1 MQRLHERP
9 VTDFFRHDATSWM
22 ELVHRLD
29 ARTRGPPSGSPLI
42 SMVQPTHDRKS
53 DHLVVCI
60 LSGRIRSALFW
71 NLLSNPLMRPC
82 PVEGGHIGIEHALE
96 LPLMQDQQVVQ
107 AFLPNTPQKA
117 FADGV
122 GAFRMN
128 RRFEDLDGAR
138 FRYTSKTRPEL
149 ALVITDQV
157 LRGLSI
163 RGGFS
168 QVLRHPGIGRGSWD
182 SDMDHSSC
190 FERGC

>member
-1 MQRLHERP
+1 MATWDIRSRKRQLGLSLSASFSLSGGTQPSIEEGNRSRSQEKTPVNGQQTIREGMQRLHERP

-82 PVEGGHIGIEHALE
+82 PVEGGHIGIEHA
-96 LPLMQDQQVVQ
+96 
-107 AFLPNTPQKA
+107 
-117 FADGV
+117 
-122 GAFRMN
+122 
-128 RRFEDLDGAR
+128 AR
-138 FRYTSKTRPEL
+138 VASHAGST
-149 ALVITDQV
+149 
-157 LRGLSI
+157 
-163 RGGFS
+163 GG
-168 QVLRHPGIGRGSWD
+168 PGILAQ
-182 SDMDHSSC
+182 HSSKSVRRWRWGVSHEPA
-190 FERGC
+190 F

>member
-1 MQRLHERP
+1 M
-9 VTDFFRHDATSWM
+9 
-22 ELVHRLD
+22 
-29 ARTRGPPSGSPLI
+29 
-42 SMVQPTHDRKS
+42 
-53 DHLVVCI
+53 
-60 LSGRIRSALFW
+60 
-71 NLLSNPLMRPC
+71 
-82 PVEGGHIGIEHALE
+82 EHALE
-96 LPLMQDQQVVQ
+96 LLLLKDQQVIE
-107 AFLPNTPQKA
+107 AFLPHTPQKA

-138 FRYTSKTRPEL
+138 CRYTSKTRPEL

-168 QVLRHPGIGRGSWD
+168 QVVRHPGIGRGSWD
-182 SDMDHSSC
+182 CDMDHSSC

>member
-1 MQRLHERP
+1 M
-9 VTDFFRHDATSWM
+9 V
-22 ELVHRLD
+22 LVHQLI
-29 ARTRGPPSGSPLI
+29 ARTCGPASGCPVVVVVES
-42 SMVQPTHDRKS
+42 THDRKS
-53 DHLVVCI
+53 NRPVACVMRGK
-60 LSGRIRSALFW
+60 SGSARFR
-71 NLLSNPLMRPC
+71 NLLVNPLMRSC
-82 PVEGGHIGIEHALE
+82 LVEVGDIAIEHALE
-96 LPLMQDQQVVQ
+96 LPLMQDQQMVQ

-190 FERGC
+190 

>member
-1 MQRLHERP
+1 M
-9 VTDFFRHDATSWM
+9 
-22 ELVHRLD
+22 
-29 ARTRGPPSGSPLI
+29 
-42 SMVQPTHDRKS
+42 
-53 DHLVVCI
+53 
-60 LSGRIRSALFW
+60 
-71 NLLSNPLMRPC
+71 
-82 PVEGGHIGIEHALE
+82 

-122 GAFRMN
+122 GSFRMN
-128 RRFEDLDGAR
+128 RRFEE
-138 FRYTSKTRPEL
+138 PEL

-168 QVLRHPGIGRGSWD
+168 QVVRHPGIGRGSWD
-182 SDMDHSSC
+182 CDMDHSSC

>member
-1 MQRLHERP
+1 
-9 VTDFFRHDATSWM
+9 
-22 ELVHRLD
+22 
-29 ARTRGPPSGSPLI
+29 
-42 SMVQPTHDRKS
+42 
-53 DHLVVCI
+53 
-60 LSGRIRSALFW
+60 
-71 NLLSNPLMRPC
+71 
-82 PVEGGHIGIEHALE
+82 
-96 LPLMQDQQVVQ
+96 MQDQQVVQ

-138 FRYTSKTRPEL
+138 CRYTSKTRPEL

-168 QVLRHPGIGRGSWD
+168 AAGCERSSWTSEWFAYRCVGPVSTVLHEYAQHPKAD
-182 SDMDHSSC
+182 CSSP
-190 FERGC
+190 F